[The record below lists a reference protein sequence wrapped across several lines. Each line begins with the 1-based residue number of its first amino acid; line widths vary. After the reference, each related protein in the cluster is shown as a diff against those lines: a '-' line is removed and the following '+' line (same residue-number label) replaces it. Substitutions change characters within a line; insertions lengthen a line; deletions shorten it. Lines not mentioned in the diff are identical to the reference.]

1 MIFQGVPTGPAR
13 LDPTDHLARRELGEI
28 PDLLEPIGIVVAE
41 LAEEPQ
47 V

>member
-1 MIFQGVPTGPAR
+1 MG
-13 LDPTDHLARRELGEI
+13 LARRSGFLGEI
-28 PDLLEPIGIVVAE
+28 PDLLEPIEIVVAE